1 MREVKNMEGLTYRKE
16 GEYLIPNLILDGE
29 EQTEMIGK
37 YGLLRE
43 RYLQDHRHGD
53 YTAMLLMGTLTP
65 HLREID
71 TQAAD
76 EVERLVREMMKAQG
90 VDEAL
95 KAADQMRWVQKV
107 NALTAM
113 AEETVLQEIVYQ

>member
-1 MREVKNMEGLTYRKE
+1 MRIEGLTYRKE
-16 GEYLIPNLILDGE
+16 GEYLIPNLTLDGE
-29 EQTEMIGK
+29 EQSEMIGK

-43 RYLQDHRHGD
+43 RFLQDHKHGD
-53 YTAMLLMGTLTP
+53 YTTMLLMGTLTP
-65 HLREID
+65 HLIEID
-71 TQAAD
+71 RQATD
-76 EVERLVREMMKAQG
+76 QVEQMVGEMMKARG

-113 AEETVLQEIVYQ
+113 AEEKVLQEIVYQ

>member
-1 MREVKNMEGLTYRKE
+1 MEGLTYRKQ
-16 GEYLIPNLILDGE
+16 GDYLIPNLILDGE
-29 EQTEMIGK
+29 EQAEMIGK

-43 RYLQDHRHGD
+43 NFLQEHRHGD

-65 HLREID
+65 HLLEID
-71 TQAAD
+71 RQASD
-76 EVERLVREMMKAQG
+76 QVERMVKEMMKAQG

-95 KAADQMRWVQKV
+95 KASDQMRWVQKV

>member
-1 MREVKNMEGLTYRKE
+1 MEGLTYRKE

-43 RYLQDHRHGD
+43 NFLQEHRHGD

-65 HLREID
+65 HLLEID
-71 TQAAD
+71 RQATD
-76 EVERLVREMMKAQG
+76 QMERMVQEMMKRQG

-95 KAADQMRWVQKV
+95 KASDQMRWVQKV
-107 NALTAM
+107 NTFTAM